1 MSARMTEMMNT
12 YEAGKTAGTA
22 GAPNAARAAGGAS
35 AAGGAGAVNAVPLFE
50 AFSMPEG
57 PVDEAMRRALF
68 ARLFAQ
74 MPRSAFAGR
83 ALSIT
88 FLAGAGTRWKA
99 SLLKAK
105 ENPGAWPAGDTAAFF
120 PLDAPRGLFPV
131 PDFIH
136 GEKGE
141 GCIAMAAY
149 AVEAVRE
156 IEEHILV
163 VRGWEREI
171 EAQVLNPLE
180 MPRSRIVFF
189 TQKEG
194 SDGQVSGH
202 GDAALQCMSLWQNAR
217 YVVTNFAGD
226 ANSPLTVEL
235 ALRAFAA
242 FDAKGIEI
250 GAIIPVA
257 MTEKPAYPVF
267 LDENGLPAGFWH
279 EKLAGSKP
287 NAVPTNLTNVG
298 IRVYRADWLRKALLM
313 LKERYYTGGQG
324 PDAGWHIPGNDPAK
338 HECALDNVDN
348 LLAEMHLAR
357 VMRIALPRELTPL
370 KSLGE
375 YPAFV
380 QAVKEVQREWRTVRA
395 QFSISQ

>member
-1 MSARMTEMMNT
+1 MSVQMTE
-12 YEAGKTAGTA
+12 GTKVTIA
-22 GAPNAARAAGGAS
+22 T
-35 AAGGAGAVNAVPLFE
+35 PLFE
-50 AFSMPEG
+50 AVDMPRGPASEG
-57 PVDEAMRRALF
+57 MRREL
-68 ARLFAQ
+68 
-74 MPRSAFAGR
+74 R
-83 ALSIT
+83 ALASLPAMEVDKAISIT

-99 SLLKAK
+99 SLLKAR
-105 ENPGAWPAGDTAAFF
+105 ENPGAWPAGEVAVSF

-141 GCIAMAAY
+141 GRIAMAAY
-149 AVEAVRE
+149 AVEAVHA
-156 IEEHILV
+156 IKEHILV

-171 EAQVLNPLE
+171 ETQVLNPLE
-180 MPRSRIVFF
+180 MPRSRIAFF

-194 SDGQVSGH
+194 PDGQVSGH
-202 GDAALQCMSLWQNAR
+202 GDAALQCMKLWENAR

-250 GAIIPVA
+250 GVIIPVA

-267 LDENGLPAGFWH
+267 LSENGLPAGFWH

-287 NAVPTNLTNVG
+287 NAAPTSLTNVG
-298 IRVYRADWLRKALLM
+298 IRVYRADWLRRALLL
-313 LKERYYTGGQG
+313 LKERYYVEGQG

-348 LLAEMHLAR
+348 LLAEMRLAR
-357 VMRIALPRELTPL
+357 VMPISLPRELTPL

-380 QAVKEVQREWRTVRA
+380 QAVKEVQREWRE
-395 QFSISQ
+395 SQRE

>member
-1 MSARMTEMMNT
+1 MSVQMTEMANT
-12 YEAGKTAGTA
+12 HDVAKTAGTA
-22 GAPNAARAAGGAS
+22 GAPNAARAAS
-35 AAGGAGAVNAVPLFE
+35 AANAINAAPLFE
-50 AFSMPEG
+50 AFSMPES
-57 PVDEAMRRALF
+57 PVDESMRRALF
-68 ARLFAQ
+68 VQLTAQ
-74 MPRSAFAGR
+74 LLRSAFAGR

-99 SLLKAK
+99 SLLKAR
-105 ENPGAWPAGDTAAFF
+105 ENPGAWPAGDVAVSF

-141 GCIAMAAY
+141 GRIAMAAY
-149 AVEAVRE
+149 AVEAVRA
-156 IEEHILV
+156 IKEHILV

-180 MPRSRIVFF
+180 MPRSRIAFF

-194 SDGQVSGH
+194 PNGQVSGH

-250 GAIIPVA
+250 GVIIPVA

-267 LDENGLPAGFWH
+267 LEENGLPAGFWH

-287 NAVPTNLTNVG
+287 NAAPTSLTNVG
-298 IRVYRADWLRKALLM
+298 IRVYRADWLRRALLL
-313 LKERYYTGGQG
+313 LKERYYVEGQG
-324 PDAGWHIPGNDPAK
+324 PDAGWHIPGNDPSK
-338 HECALDNVDN
+338 RECALDNVDN
-348 LLAEMHLAR
+348 LLAEMRLAR
-357 VMRIALPRELTPL
+357 VMPVSLPRELTPL

-380 QAVKEVQREWRTVRA
+380 QAVKEVQREWREIRRE
-395 QFSISQ
+395 

>member
-1 MSARMTEMMNT
+1 MTENMNT
-12 YEAGKTAGTA
+12 FESEKTADTA
-22 GAPNAARAAGGAS
+22 SAMNIAQAAGGTS
-35 AAGGAGAVNAVPLFE
+35 AAGAVYKAPLFE

-57 PVDEAMRRALF
+57 PVNEAMRRTLF
-68 ARLFAQ
+68 AQLSTQ
-74 MPRSAFAGR
+74 MPRSAFADR

-99 SLLKAK
+99 SLLMAK
-105 ENPGAWPAGDTAAFF
+105 ENPGAWPAGETAALF

-136 GEKGE
+136 NERGEKY
-141 GCIAMAAY
+141 IAMAAY

-156 IEEHILV
+156 IESHILV

-180 MPRSRIVFF
+180 IPRSRIVFF

-194 SDGQVSGH
+194 ADGQVSGH

-226 ANSPLTVEL
+226 ANSALTVEL

-250 GAIIPVA
+250 GTIIPVA

-287 NAVPTNLTNVG
+287 HSIPTNLTNVG
-298 IRVYRADWLRKALLM
+298 IRIYRADWLRKALLL
-313 LKERYYTGGQG
+313 LKERYYTEGQG

-348 LLAEMHLAR
+348 LLAEMRLAR
-357 VMRIALPRELTPL
+357 IMRIALPRELTPL

-395 QFSISQ
+395 QFGLSQ